1 MNEGRGAVDTP
12 HSRDDVFDTVQ
23 GLHFRLPEAAEAV
36 PLAVGRHEYIVI
48 VQVGDKV
55 GSGYI
60 RWAYNGYRHGG
71 SGFRLRFLLLA
82 GFQNPS
88 AIPRYSPCR
97 LFDKYQAES
106 RCFYLGFLCDF
117 GNSFWVEK

>member
-55 GSGYI
+55 GPDRRQGI
-60 RWAYNGYRHGG
+60 EKTLTGI
-71 SGFRLRFLLLA
+71 L
-82 GFQNPS
+82 PS
-88 AIPRYSPCR
+88 SHPSP
-97 LFDKYQAES
+97 
-106 RCFYLGFLCDF
+106 LGP
-117 GNSFWVEK
+117 VAKRR